1 MILTEWNT
9 EEAIEV
15 AKEEGIEVGFSQGQ
29 LQKAREMAKVLLSKG
44 IEPSIIAESSGLSE
58 EEIARLL

>member
-15 AKEEGIEVGFSQGQ
+15 AKEEGFSQGE
-29 LQKAREMAKVLLSKG
+29 LKKAREIAKGML
-44 IEPSIIAESSGLSE
+44 AEALPTSLISRLSGLSE
-58 EEIARLL
+58 EEIAKL

>member
-9 EEAIEV
+9 EEAVEV
-15 AKEEGIEVGFSQGQ
+15 AKEEGFSQGE
-29 LQKAREMAKVLLSKG
+29 LKKAREMAKILLSKG
-44 IEPSIIAESSGLSE
+44 IEPFIIAESSGLSE

>member
-15 AKEEGIEVGFSQGQ
+15 AKEEGFSQGKREQ
-29 LQKAREMAKVLLSKG
+29 AREMAKGLLVDGIPIAVISKN
-44 IEPSIIAESSGLSE
+44 SGLSE